1 MTSFHFLTG
10 ERKLRRKGEQTSN
23 RSVSYT
29 QHRLD
34 TELLW
39 PPALLAKQRPLL
51 KRRSRKKKLKTF
63 WASQKFLGPSENP
76 ATPQATGKTGYNLH
90 IPVPLSYV
98 NVRPYAMMVGRW
110 LYSSHRSEPSLT
122 GKGLRTQWWISE
134 DRWGTSSQR
143 MRAGQWGLNG
153 RVLKSPHCSVQRMRG
168 VSEWA
173 LVLRSSPTGKGWK
186 GAVTD
191 SPGSKLLFWP
201 RRNRPPLIIRGM
213 SIYQQRYLYLFKWW
227 SMKPLWWN
235 SCCFI
240 ERTHNSPD
248 CQQRCPTRN
257 LGWSGLQFWTCHF
270 LTMSL

>member
-122 GKGLRTQWWISE
+122 GKGLRTQWWIDQTIS
-134 DRWGTSSQR
+134 
-143 MRAGQWGLNG
+143 GQAVTAIKTFNSMFVLVKRESTVPIRTGQQQSTIQFLTKILLHSGDLYQLYTW
-153 RVLKSPHCSVQRMRG
+153 LKSSILECSDFQT
-168 VSEWA
+168 
-173 LVLRSSPTGKGWK
+173 VLTSG
-186 GAVTD
+186 D
-191 SPGSKLLFWP
+191 SPPISFWE
-201 RRNRPPLIIRGM
+201 L
-213 SIYQQRYLYLFKWW
+213 
-227 SMKPLWWN
+227 
-235 SCCFI
+235 
-240 ERTHNSPD
+240 H
-248 CQQRCPTRN
+248 
-257 LGWSGLQFWTCHF
+257 QF
-270 LTMSL
+270 